1 MSYVIVS
8 GISLVVGALIYL
20 GCLLWSID
28 RSVQEKNLSGDEFTD
43 IVKTRPKENK

>member
-8 GISLVVGALIYL
+8 GASLVVGALVCL

-28 RSVQEKNLSGDEFTD
+28 RS
-43 IVKTRPKENK
+43 I

>member
-8 GISLVVGALIYL
+8 GASLVVGALICL

-28 RSVQEKNLSGDEFTD
+28 CS
-43 IVKTRPKENK
+43 I